1 MMTRLAAAAAV
12 ALGIGCAFL
21 AAPSAEAAGAAV
33 GARSAAIQA
42 ENSMK
47 ETVHYRRR
55 HWRHYGGPYLSFGF
69 GPRYYGGYSYY
80 RPRHYSYGHYYRPY
94 YRGYAHHPRYYRW

>member
-12 ALGIGCAFL
+12 ALGLGFAVL
-21 AAPSAEAAGAAV
+21 AAPSADAAGAAA

-42 ENSMK
+42 DNAAK

-55 HWRHYGGPYLSFGF
+55 HWRHYGGPSIYFGF
-69 GPRYYGGYSYY
+69 GPRWG
-80 RPRHYSYGHYYRPY
+80 YGHRRHWRH
-94 YRGYAHHPRYYRW
+94 RGW